1 MNTNQIVIHV
11 LMPNLALTDYHIPKI
26 ESSVKSRQLRVISTW
41 RQSNIKP
48 WTHISY
54 LKPSFTNENG
64 FYKLFFKAIELLG
77 IQKKLN
83 RIFSNINLISI
94 SDKNIQAQFCFKE
107 VFQKIP
113 LPIFPRK

>member
-1 MNTNQIVIHV
+1 M
-11 LMPNLALTDYHIPKI
+11 
-26 ESSVKSRQLRVISTW
+26 
-41 RQSNIKP
+41 
-48 WTHISY
+48 
-54 LKPSFTNENG
+54 NENG